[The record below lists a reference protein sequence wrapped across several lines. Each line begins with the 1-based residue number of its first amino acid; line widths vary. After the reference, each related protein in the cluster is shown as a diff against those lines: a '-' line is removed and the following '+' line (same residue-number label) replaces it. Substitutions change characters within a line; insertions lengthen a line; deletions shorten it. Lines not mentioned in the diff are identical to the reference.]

1 MSRLIDADVFAKNVV
16 KYSHQSTKTI
26 GQALADTPTVKAVSI
41 EVLQEI
47 RAEIADLDDA
57 DYDYEGYYKAVCDA
71 LDVIDKHLN
80 KSGFEIWNS
89 IHGERI
95 VVPKGTFMQIYN
107 DDEEE
112 NDVI

>member
-26 GQALADTPTVKAVSI
+26 GQALADTPTVKAVPI

-47 RAEIADLDDA
+47 RAEIEAEYRMNIYYWKL
-57 DYDYEGYYKAVCDA
+57 GYA

-95 VVPKGTFMQIYN
+95 VVPKGTFRQIYN

-112 NDVI
+112 NDGI

>member
-1 MSRLIDADVFAKNVV
+1 MPNSLRCKVKNLFHKGILNEKDRDRLIHGLDCADALP
-16 KYSHQSTKTI
+16 
-26 GQALADTPTVKAVSI
+26 G
-41 EVLQEI
+41 I
-47 RAEIADLDDA
+47 RAEIADLIDINETMDRG
-57 DYDYEGYYKAVCDA
+57 EHIYKDDA

-80 KSGFEIWNS
+80 KSGFEVWNS

-112 NDVI
+112 NDGI

>member
-1 MSRLIDADVFAKNVV
+1 MPNSLRCKVKNLCHKGILNEKDRDRLIHGLDCADA
-16 KYSHQSTKTI
+16 
-26 GQALADTPTVKAVSI
+26 LP
-41 EVLQEI
+41 EI
-47 RAEIADLDDA
+47 RAEIDNADIESVNNVEYHKGLTFT
-57 DYDYEGYYKAVCDA
+57 

-95 VVPKGTFMQIYN
+95 VAPKGTFMQIYN

-112 NDVI
+112 NDGI

>member
-1 MSRLIDADVFAKNVV
+1 MSRLIDADDKENIVIVQDDRGMFKRIDA
-16 KYSHQSTKTI
+16 
-26 GQALADTPTVKAVSI
+26 PTVQAVPI
-41 EVLQEI
+41 DVLQEI
-47 RAEIADLDDA
+47 RAEIDNADMESVNNVEYHKGLTF
-57 DYDYEGYYKAVCDA
+57 A